1 MMVARPC
8 TFRLLFNALLLT
20 ITLTL
25 NDAARA
31 QFNDDAARTAA
42 ELTSLTT
49 EIAAIQARLE
59 ASEQERD
66 SLQGALREIDIQ
78 ISESDLQLDLL
89 TNERAALQRQ
99 LEDLDAKGLGI
110 RTAQKKRAEM
120 IDASIQQL
128 WLLHQGGGLRIWLGD
143 QNPQLIT
150 RNLAFLQATI
160 ADQQIVIKEYEEGL
174 AELTR
179 NRDSIAATQE
189 TLQAQAEKQAQL
201 RQRLADQR
209 ENQRQILSQID
220 AQVKT
225 EEERLAAL
233 SADRDRLNTLLIEL
247 SELAAR
253 APAPPQPFETS
264 KGALQMPVAGEITNR
279 FGSRRN
285 TDMLWRGWLINA
297 SVGSPVRAIH
307 PGQVIFSD
315 WLRGQGLLVVIDHGE
330 GWLSLYA
337 RNHSL
342 LRRVGER
349 VSASD
354 VIARAGNSGGGEQP
368 GLYFE
373 IRQQGQPVD
382 PADWIRR

>member
-42 ELTSLTT
+42 ELTSLTI
-49 EIAAIQARLE
+49 EIAAIQALIE

-99 LEDLDAKGLGI
+99 LDDLDAKGLVI
-110 RTAQKKRAEM
+110 QTAQKKRAEM

-143 QNPQLIT
+143 QNPQLLT

-179 NRDSIAATQE
+179 NRDLIAATQE

-285 TDMLWRGWLINA
+285 TDMLWRGWQINA

-373 IRQQGQPVD
+373 IRKQGQPVD

>member
-1 MMVARPC
+1 
-8 TFRLLFNALLLT
+8 
-20 ITLTL
+20 
-25 NDAARA
+25 
-31 QFNDDAARTAA
+31 
-42 ELTSLTT
+42 
-49 EIAAIQARLE
+49 
-59 ASEQERD
+59 
-66 SLQGALREIDIQ
+66 
-78 ISESDLQLDLL
+78 
-89 TNERAALQRQ
+89 
-99 LEDLDAKGLGI
+99 
-110 RTAQKKRAEM
+110 
-120 IDASIQQL
+120 
-128 WLLHQGGGLRIWLGD
+128 
-143 QNPQLIT
+143 
-150 RNLAFLQATI
+150 
-160 ADQQIVIKEYEEGL
+160 
-174 AELTR
+174 
-179 NRDSIAATQE
+179 
-189 TLQAQAEKQAQL
+189 
-201 RQRLADQR
+201 
-209 ENQRQILSQID
+209 
-220 AQVKT
+220 
-225 EEERLAAL
+225 
-233 SADRDRLNTLLIEL
+233 
-247 SELAAR
+247 
-253 APAPPQPFETS
+253 
-264 KGALQMPVAGEITNR
+264 MPVAGVITNR